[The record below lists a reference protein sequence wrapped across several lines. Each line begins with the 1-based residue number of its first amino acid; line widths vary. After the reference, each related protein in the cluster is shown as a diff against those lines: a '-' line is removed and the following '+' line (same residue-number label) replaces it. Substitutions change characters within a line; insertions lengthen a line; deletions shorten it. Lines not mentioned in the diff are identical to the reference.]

1 MFSLKGQIVSSSD
14 FVGHVVFGCNCSKPP
29 CRAKA
34 AYVTQTCLG
43 VLQCIEKKGDRSEAN
58 PVLKL

>member
-14 FVGHVVFGCNCSKPP
+14 FVGHIVFGCNCSKPP
-29 CRAKA
+29 CSAKA
-34 AYVTQTCLG
+34 AYVTHTGLG
-43 VLQCIEKKGDRSEAN
+43 VLQCIAKKWDRSETN